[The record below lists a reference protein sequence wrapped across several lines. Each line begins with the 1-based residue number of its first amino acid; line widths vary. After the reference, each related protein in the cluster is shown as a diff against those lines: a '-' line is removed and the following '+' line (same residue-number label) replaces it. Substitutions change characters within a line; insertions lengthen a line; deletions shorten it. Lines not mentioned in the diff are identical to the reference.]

1 MARNSKSVSNARI
14 YLDTYKL
21 FNEILDVTADFPKY
35 YKYSIGQEMQ
45 QLCVTLL
52 HLVSA
57 AYLTSDMT
65 ERISKLTEFHA
76 KFEVLRTL
84 VRVSGEREWIRGIS
98 RHANIIELMNDIT
111 KQASAWKNSLVQKI
125 SKRDGV

>member
-1 MARNSKSVSNARI
+1 MAKNSKSVSNARI

-21 FNEILDVTADFPKY
+21 LNEILDVTADFPKY
-35 YKYSIGQEMQ
+35 YKYGIGQEMQ
-45 QLCVTLL
+45 QLCVALL

-57 AYLTSDMT
+57 AYLTNDMT

-98 RHANIIELMNDIT
+98 RHANIIELMNDIA
-111 KQASAWKNSLVQKI
+111 KQASAWKNSLVQKL
-125 SKRDGV
+125 SKRDEA

>member
-1 MARNSKSVSNARI
+1 
-14 YLDTYKL
+14 
-21 FNEILDVTADFPKY
+21 
-35 YKYSIGQEMQ
+35 MQ